1 MEHQQL
7 TSTQSSHG
15 FSDELNSSIARRV
28 QFTDA
33 KEEYEPCSDCS
44 SGDET
49 PSGDE
54 TLSVESNQVDE
65 VWNCLGKR
73 VPSGPTRMVCPRSR
87 CQDNRGTEFCPGSRE
102 T

>member
-49 PSGDE
+49 PSGGVKSSGRGVELSGE
-54 TLSVESNQVDE
+54 TCSI
-65 VWNCLGKR
+65 
-73 VPSGPTRMVCPRSR
+73 GP
-87 CQDNRGTEFCPGSRE
+87 D
-102 T
+102 